1 MLKKIDSALGGLKID
16 YGQQKKYFNLLMI
29 LPKISAI
36 VFMVIMF
43 IWAIVDTAVF
53 QYDGYYGYHCGIMMM
68 PNGFL
73 NWFVW
78 MLIGGV
84 SSFLIYFVGKIALSY
99 KAIVVLNLEKIAEIA
114 GKENDTAEQDT
125 APKAESV
132 STQTFDASN
141 GNVSE

>member
-1 MLKKIDSALGGLKID
+1 
-16 YGQQKKYFNLLMI
+16 
-29 LPKISAI
+29 
-36 VFMVIMF
+36 MVIMF

-53 QYDGYYGYHCGIMMM
+53 QYDGYYGYHYGIMMM